1 MKFDTLL
8 APYRGKGRTALL
20 PALHAVQEA
29 LGWIPP
35 EAAKA
40 VAEALSIPLA
50 DVYGVISFY
59 SLFYE
64 HPTGRNIVRVCKG
77 PVCQAHGSET
87 LLEALKTHL
96 GVDEGEPTEDGAW
109 MVEAVPCLGLC
120 DAAPA
125 VMVGP
130 EAFGPVRDVQDAE
143 AVLKRRL
150 PAVKTRVDGPT
161 RRLTAHV
168 LEGLTL
174 ELEDYRQ
181 VGGYRALEK
190 ALTAMTPAQVREA
203 VKASGLWGRGGAAF
217 PTGLK
222 WEFAAQAEDQPKY
235 VVCNADESEPGTF
248 KDRVLM
254 EGNPHLVIEGLI
266 LAGYAVGARKGY
278 IYVRGE
284 YARAAQILNLALQA
298 ARRAGLLG
306 ENILGTDFSFDI
318 ELRRGA
324 GAYICG
330 EETALFESIEG
341 KRGQPR
347 LKPPYPTTYGLFGKP
362 TAINNVE
369 TLANVPF
376 IVSEGPEAYREHG
389 TEKSPGTKLFSVSG
403 DVARPGVYEAPFGIT
418 LRELIQAWAGGVVG
432 GEPAAV
438 LLGGA
443 AGAFVTGAD
452 LDWPLTLED
461 GRERGVPLGTGTV
474 MVFNHRRDLRQLL
487 LNLAWF
493 FAEES
498 CGKCFPCQLGT
509 QRQWEILGRLVEG
522 RGRPADLALLHDIG
536 HTMADASICGLGQTA
551 SMALFSALRLWP
563 DLFPS
568 QRAE

>member
-1 MKFDTLL
+1 MKFDTFL
-8 APYRGKGRTALL
+8 APYQGKGRTALL

-35 EAAKA
+35 EGAKA
-40 VAEALSIPLA
+40 IAKALDVPLA

-59 SLFYE
+59 SMFYD
-64 HPTGRNIVRVCKG
+64 HPTGRNILRVCKG
-77 PVCQAHGSET
+77 PVCQAHGAET
-87 LLEALKTHL
+87 LLETLKSAL
-96 GVDEGEPTEDGAW
+96 GVEEGEPTEDGAW
-109 MVEAVPCLGLC
+109 MVEGVPCLGLC

-130 EAFGPVRDVQDAE
+130 EAFGPVQDVQDAE
-143 AVLKRRL
+143 AVLKRKL
-150 PAVKTRVDGPT
+150 PTVKTRVDGPT

-168 LEGLTL
+168 LGSRALA
-174 ELEDYRQ
+174 LEDYRE
-181 VGGYRALEK
+181 VGGYQALEK
-190 ALTAMTPAQVREA
+190 ALTQMTPEAVREA

-222 WEFAAQAEDQPKY
+222 WEFAARAPGEPKY

-254 EGNPHLVIEGLI
+254 EGNPHLIIEGLI
-266 LAGYAVGARKGY
+266 LAGYAVGASRGY

-284 YARAAQILNLALQA
+284 YAKAALMLDLALQA

-306 ENILGTDFSFDI
+306 ENILGSGFSFDI

-347 LKPPYPTTYGLFGKP
+347 LKPPYPTTHGLFGKP

-376 IVSEGPEAYREHG
+376 IVSEGPEAYRKHG

-418 LRELIQAWAGGVVG
+418 LRELIEEWAGGVTG
-432 GEPAAV
+432 GRAAAV
-438 LLGGA
+438 LVGGA
-443 AGAFVTGAD
+443 AGAFVAGDD
-452 LDWPLTLED
+452 LDWPLTLEN
-461 GRERGVPLGTGTV
+461 GQERGVPVGTGTV
-474 MVFNHRRDLRQLL
+474 MVFNDQRDLRALL
-487 LNLAWF
+487 VNLAWF

-509 QRQWEILGRLVEG
+509 QRQWEILQRLARG
-522 RGRPADLALLHDIG
+522 AGRPADLALLHDIG
-536 HTMADASICGLGQTA
+536 HTMTDASICGLGQTA

-563 DLFPS
+563 DLFAS
-568 QRAE
+568 SA